1 MKELTITL
9 QTDSKKPLYEQIYDA
24 IRESILNGKISE
36 GEKLPSTRFQAEYLQ
51 VSRSTVELAYEQL
64 LSEGYIYSEPCRGYF
79 ACDVRDL
86 YQLADISFRD
96 STGNEK
102 GSEKNKYNTN
112 ADGNDGESAY
122 DIDFSPNGIELEQ
135 FPYTP
140 MSRIMKNLL
149 LDEREKML
157 QSSASFGDENLR
169 QVICE
174 YLYRARSVNCEPE
187 QIILGAGNEYL
198 EILLAQI
205 LGNQRCVAMES
216 PTYLQAY
223 HTFCNLGY
231 KIQEIELDESGMC
244 IGQLRESGADI
255 AYVMPSHQFPLG
267 TVMQMKRRLELLGW
281 AAEEKNRY
289 IIEDDYDS
297 EFRYKGKPIPA
308 LQGMDRNG
316 RVIYL
321 GTFSKSIAPSTR
333 VSYMVLPKELLELYR
348 ERCGFYSCTVP
359 NIMQQTI
366 YQFMKEGFFEK
377 NLNRMRGIY
386 KVKHDYLLAALKKC
400 PWAGKV
406 MGENAGLH
414 FLVEIK
420 CELAEAELIDLC
432 KREGIRVYG
441 ISEYFISRTSSFQK
455 PVLLFGYG
463 GLTELQMQEGLT
475 KIGRILADIRA

>member
-9 QTDSKKPLYEQIYDA
+9 QTDAKKPLYEQIYDA
-24 IRESILNGKISE
+24 IREAILSGKIPE
-36 GEKLPSTRFQAEYLQ
+36 GEKLPSTRFQADYLQ

-64 LSEGYIYSEPCRGYF
+64 LSEGYIYSEPYRGYY
-79 ACDVRDL
+79 ACDVKEL
-86 YQLADISFRD
+86 YQLADMHIQDRSDRD
-96 STGNEK
+96 PGTEK
-102 GSEKNKYNTN
+102 RKHDTEMDEWEEETVYR
-112 ADGNDGESAY
+112 
-122 DIDFSPNGIELEQ
+122 IDFSPNGIELEQ

-140 MSRIMKNLL
+140 MSKIMKNLL
-149 LDEREKML
+149 LDERGKLL
-157 QSSASFGDENLR
+157 QSSASFGDYNLR

-174 YLYRARSVNCEPE
+174 YLYRSRSVNCEPE
-187 QIILGAGNEYL
+187 QIILGAGNEFL

-205 LGNQRCVAMES
+205 LGAGHCVAMES

-231 KIQEIELDESGMC
+231 KVEEIELDESGMR
-244 IGQLRESGADI
+244 IGQLRESEADI

-267 TVMQMKRRLELLGW
+267 TVMQMKRRLELLSW
-281 AAEEKNRY
+281 AAEAKDRY

-308 LQGMDRNG
+308 LQGMDHNG

-333 VSYMVLPKELLELYR
+333 VSYMVLPPKLLKLYR

-366 YQFMKEGFFEK
+366 YQFMKEGYFEK

-386 KVKHDYLLAALKKC
+386 KVKHDYLLGALKKC
-400 PWAGKV
+400 AWAGTV

-414 FLVEIK
+414 FLVEIQ
-420 CELAEAELIDLC
+420 CDFTESELIELC
-432 KREGIRVYG
+432 KKEGIRVYG
-441 ISEYFISRTSSFQK
+441 ISEYFISRKPSFQK

-463 GLTELQMQEGLT
+463 GLTEEQMQEGLV
-475 KIGRILADIRA
+475 KIGEILKP